1 MILKFISLLNF
12 KNHGNLK
19 VDFINEVNCFL
30 GNNGVGKTNLLDAI
44 YYLSFSK
51 SYYNTLESDNV
62 KNGENFFMIK
72 GSFINES
79 EVDSE
84 VTCSF
89 VNNKKKVKFNNKNYI
104 KLSDH
109 IGKFPSVIITP
120 LDSKLVLGGADE
132 RRRFVDKTLSQIDN
146 NYLVNL
152 ISYNKILRQRNT
164 LLKKFVINQINN
176 DLLTTYD
183 NKLSELGTKIY
194 LRRKDYTNQ
203 LAGDV
208 QKYYDIISQNNEQI
222 QVIYKSELEQFSFF
236 DLLNQ
241 NRKKDQV
248 LTYTSSGVHRDDFI
262 FNINSRSL
270 RKSGSQG
277 QQKTFIIALKFAYFD
292 LLKSISNT
300 LPLLL
305 LDDIF
310 DKLDNDRVEQII
322 KILNHNQFGQI
333 FITDT
338 SFQRIELIM
347 NKVNIQCKYFMF
359 NKKGIYEKKFKN

>member
-1 MILKFISLLNF
+1 M
-12 KNHGNLK
+12 
-19 VDFINEVNCFL
+19 
-30 GNNGVGKTNLLDAI
+30 
-44 YYLSFSK
+44 
-51 SYYNTLESDNV
+51 
-62 KNGENFFMIK
+62 
-72 GSFINES
+72 
-79 EVDSE
+79 
-84 VTCSF
+84 
-89 VNNKKKVKFNNKNYI
+89 
-104 KLSDH
+104 
-109 IGKFPSVIITP
+109 
-120 LDSKLVLGGADE
+120 
-132 RRRFVDKTLSQIDN
+132 
-146 NYLVNL
+146 
-152 ISYNKILRQRNT
+152 
-164 LLKKFVINQINN
+164 LKKFIINPINN

-183 NKLSELGTKIY
+183 NQLSELGTKIY

-208 QKYYDIISQNNEQI
+208 QKYYDVISQNNEQI
-222 QVIYKSELEQFSFF
+222 QVIYKSELEQFSFI

-241 NRKKDQV
+241 NRKKDQI

-270 RKSGSQG
+270 RSSGSQG

-292 LLKSISNT
+292 LLKSISNN